1 MNATTLVNTT
11 EYIIQRKPGYIIN
24 STTVFAVLLSLGIIA
39 GNGMVI
45 GACCHFFKQNS
56 STINIILALSIADF
70 ATGVGMVI
78 NVFMRVHG
86 DILSQKFPCI
96 LSFEMFFTMA
106 LISMNLLACTTFDRF
121 LSICKYEKHKE
132 WNTQKS
138 VNIQICCSYICGFA
152 IGFLPF
158 LGLNRWESGMKCAFK
173 DIYTSE
179 LYVIKSSAMFVG
191 FGVSFVLYVFIL
203 RKAWRVHNGRH
214 IEVLH
219 TAAMRQ
225 RNNFILAKL
234 VGIITILNSICW
246 MPYSFITLLFGI
258 TNQAIG
264 VTYLEFAFLL
274 LGFANSFINPVVY
287 AWNRPD
293 FRAVW
298 RKWCHCC
305 TVFDNSNTVMPAVI
319 FVRSAPTT

>member
-11 EYIIQRKPGYIIN
+11 EYIIQRKPVYINYSIIA
-24 STTVFAVLLSLGIIA
+24 VPVLLSLGIIT

-45 GACCHFFKQNS
+45 GACCHLSKKTSRTVSF
-56 STINIILALSIADF
+56 ILALSIADF
-70 ATGVGMVI
+70 ATGVGMII
-78 NVFMRVHG
+78 NVFMRVPNHL
-86 DILSQKFPCI
+86 LSQKFPCL
-96 LSFEMFFTMA
+96 LSYEIFSTMA

-121 LSICKYEKHKE
+121 LSIYKHEKQKE

-138 VNIQICCSYICGFA
+138 VNIQICCSYFCGFA

-173 DIYTSE
+173 DIYPSE
-179 LYVIKSSAMFVG
+179 LYFIKSSAMFVG

-246 MPYSFITLLFGI
+246 MPYSFMIFLCGI
-258 TNQAIG
+258 TNQAIDATH
-264 VTYLEFAFLL
+264 VVFALLL
-274 LGFANSFINPVVY
+274 LGFTTSFINPVIY
-287 AWNRPD
+287 ALNRKD

-298 RKWCHCC
+298 RNWCRCC
-305 TVFDNSNTVMPAVI
+305 S
-319 FVRSAPTT
+319 R